1 MRLGEVPNVYLR
13 MGAVGCGVDVTGGGG
28 SEGGDGGSLE
38 EILMRAL
45 PPGMQT
51 AAGGVGV
58 PPGAAPFHPPPVA
71 YRQSGGH
78 HPLPANVGGPPPP
91 PPASGP
97 SKRCYWCHLC
107 KREFPFPSKLNEHMR
122 THTGE
127 KPFACPLC
135 PFRTSLKWN
144 LKSHMLRHQDSLGV
158 SRPQT

>member
-1 MRLGEVPNVYLR
+1 
-13 MGAVGCGVDVTGGGG
+13 
-28 SEGGDGGSLE
+28 
-38 EILMRAL
+38 MRAL
-45 PPGMQT
+45 PPGMQA

-78 HPLPANVGGPPPP
+78 HPLPASVGGPPPP